1 MDCSNPHIVFQNPLV
16 VPHLVMAAV
25 NEFLQI
31 NVLVTQMF
39 GVMCQDDVRPRV
51 EFSLW
56 QTPFIVNRFYWISSE
71 ELALPGRRVEVLTL
85 FSFEFFSLPQTY
97 LSRLITFSQYF
108 PF

>member
-1 MDCSNPHIVFQNPLV
+1 MDCSNPHIVFQNPFV
-16 VPHLVMAAV
+16 VPLLVMAAV

-51 EFSLW
+51 EFPLW
-56 QTPFIVNRFYWISSE
+56 QTPFTVHRFYWIISE
-71 ELALPGRRVEVLTL
+71 ELALPRLKVEVLTL
-85 FSFEFFSLPQTY
+85 FSFEFVSLPQTD
-97 LSRLITFSQYF
+97 LSRLITLSQYF

>member
-1 MDCSNPHIVFQNPLV
+1 MDCSNPYIVFQNPFA
-16 VPHLVMAAV
+16 VPHLVMAPV
-25 NEFLQI
+25 NEFFQI

-51 EFSLW
+51 EFPLW
-56 QTPFIVNRFYWISSE
+56 QTPFIVHRFYWIISE

-85 FSFEFFSLPQTY
+85 FSFEFLSLSQTD